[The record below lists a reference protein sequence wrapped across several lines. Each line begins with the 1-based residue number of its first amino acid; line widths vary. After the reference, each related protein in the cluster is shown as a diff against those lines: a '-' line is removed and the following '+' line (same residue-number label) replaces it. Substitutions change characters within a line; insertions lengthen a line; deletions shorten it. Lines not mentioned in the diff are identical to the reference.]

1 VHSEGVLPLM
11 RGGCLDGVLGLLCLI
26 SRWPN
31 LLLVPW
37 YMRFDESAFSVP
49 KQKSMAM
56 AMDIG
61 TTGFFFQKLIRDRIS
76 ACAVFSL
83 SLVYFPVYFSRF
95 SCISFDVRSPVFD
108 LIYLC

>member
-1 VHSEGVLPLM
+1 MQTESEQGKRIDMLDVRKGNDFDLNWLDLGLVHSEGVLPLM

-37 YMRFDESAFSVP
+37 YMRFDENAFSVT

-61 TTGFFFQKLIRDRIS
+61 TRGFSKTDKG
-76 ACAVFSL
+76 
-83 SLVYFPVYFSRF
+83 
-95 SCISFDVRSPVFD
+95 
-108 LIYLC
+108 